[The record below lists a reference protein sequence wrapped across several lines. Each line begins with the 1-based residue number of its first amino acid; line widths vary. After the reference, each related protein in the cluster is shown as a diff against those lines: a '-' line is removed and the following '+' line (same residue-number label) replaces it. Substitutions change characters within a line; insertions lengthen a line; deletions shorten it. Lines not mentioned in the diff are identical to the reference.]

1 MPMSEQRRIEFLIER
16 DGLQQATDWVRRTM
30 QIYRRAVL
38 SKGHFAHSHPYR
50 HRFIVSYLEFKRWL
64 RVGSTTGPT

>member
-1 MPMSEQRRIEFLIER
+1 MSEHARVEFLIKR
-16 DGLQQATDWVRRTM
+16 DGLQHTTEWVRRTM

-50 HRFIVSYLEFKRWL
+50 HRFIVAYLEFKRWL
-64 RVGSTTGPT
+64 RTGSTTGAT